1 MTSSKFHLAMWLGN
15 EQLKCTNADMKIL
28 QCIRIVYKNTDEW
41 YNKWQG
47 MTTSGTT
54 SDNERRRVTI
64 LPNLSFFQIREEPT
78 TKHPKENNL

>member
-1 MTSSKFHLAMWLGN
+1 MN
-15 EQLKCTNADMKIL
+15 QLKYTNADMKIL
-28 QCIRIVYKNTDEW
+28 QCIRIVYKNTGEW

-54 SDNERRRVTI
+54 SNNERRRVTI
-64 LPNLSFFQIREEPT
+64 SPNLSFFQIREEPT

>member
-1 MTSSKFHLAMWLGN
+1 MN
-15 EQLKCTNADMKIL
+15 QLKYTNADMNIL

-64 LPNLSFFQIREEPT
+64 SPNLSFFQIREEPT
-78 TKHPKENNL
+78 TKHPKENYL